1 MANSMLTMQNIAR
14 EALPILEEQLV
25 FPNLIN
31 KDYSN
36 DFVKKGDT
44 IQVKR
49 PAVYVADEF
58 DGSNI
63 NLQDINPHPIYVK
76 MDKIADVSVV
86 ITSSEMALEMHDF
99 VNDVVRPAVS
109 AIAEKI
115 NQDGLAQYKYVNSF
129 TGTAGTTPD
138 GLDDIAN
145 ARKVLNN
152 NKAPMTARKGVWD
165 ADADAKLSIVD
176 AIVNADKSGSTEALR
191 EGSIGRV
198 QGIDNYMSQAIK
210 THTAGGYTALADVTA
225 TVDVSAV
232 NTTDTTTGYKYTPVE
247 LTSAAGTSTAKLLQG
262 DVLTI
267 SGNQYVVLEDTA
279 SAIAGV
285 VTAKLY
291 PQLSADLSA
300 VAVTFADVT
309 AGGHVANLAFHPMAF
324 SFVSRPLEAPQSG
337 VESYTTNYNGLTIR
351 VTKGYDM
358 TSKKETIS
366 FDVLYGYATPYPE
379 LATRIL
385 G

>member
-58 DGSNI
+58 DGSSI

-86 ITSSEMALEMHDF
+86 ITSAEMALEMHDF
-99 VNDVVRPAVS
+99 VNDVVRPAVT

-115 NQDGLAQYKYVNSF
+115 NQDGLAQYKYVHSY
-129 TGTAGTTPD
+129 TGTSGTTPD

-152 NKAPMTARKGVWD
+152 NKVPMTKRKGVWD

-176 AIVNADKSGSTEALR
+176 AIVNAEKSGSTEALR

-247 LTSAAGTSTAKLLQG
+247 LTSAAGVSTAKLLQG
-262 DVLTI
+262 DLVKIGT
-267 SGNQYVVLEDTA
+267 SQYVVLEDTA

-291 PQLSADLSA
+291 PQLTADLSA
-300 VAVTFADVT
+300 DAVTFPDVS

>member
-14 EALPILEEQLV
+14 MALPILEEQLV

-58 DGSNI
+58 GGTV
-63 NLQDINPHPIYVK
+63 NLQDVNPYPIYVK
-76 MDKIADVSVV
+76 MDTIADVSVE
-86 ITSSEMALEMHDF
+86 IGSAEMALEMHDF
-99 VNDVVRPAVS
+99 ENDVIRPAVT

-145 ARKVLNN
+145 ARKNLNN
-152 NKAPMTARKGVWD
+152 NKAPMGGRNAVWD
-165 ADADAKLSIVD
+165 PDADSKLSIVD
-176 AIVNADKSGSTEALR
+176 AIVNAEKSGSTEALR
-191 EGSIGRV
+191 EGAIGRI
-198 QGIDNYMSQAIK
+198 QQINNFMSQAVK
-210 THTAGGYTALADVTA
+210 THTAGGYTALADVKA

-232 NTTDTTTGYKYTPVE
+232 NATDATTGYKYTP
-247 LTSAAGTSTAKLLQG
+247 LTLESTAGASTAKLLKG
-262 DVLTI
+262 DLLVI
-267 SGNQYVVLEDTA
+267 AGNSYVVIEDTA
-279 SAIAGV
+279 AAIAGD
-285 VTAKLY
+285 VTAKVY
-291 PQLSADLSA
+291 PQLTADLSA
-300 VAVTFADVT
+300 VAVTFPDVT
-309 AGGHVANLAFHPMAF
+309 AGGHVANLAFHPKAF
-324 SFVSRPLEAPQSG
+324 AFVSRPLEAPQG
-337 VESYTTNYNGLTIR
+337 GADSYTTNYNGLTIR
-351 VTKGYDM
+351 VTRGYDM
-358 TSKKETIS
+358 STKKEQIS

>member
-1 MANSMLTMQNIAR
+1 MANSELTMQNIAR

-58 DGSNI
+58 DGSAI

-76 MDKIADVSVV
+76 MDTIADVSVV
-86 ITSSEMALEMHDF
+86 ITSAEMALEMHDF
-99 VNDVVRPAVS
+99 VNDVVNPAIS

-115 NQDGLAQYKYVNSF
+115 NQDGLNQYKYVNSF
-129 TGTAGTTPD
+129 VGTSGTTPD
-138 GLDDIAN
+138 DLEDIAN
-145 ARKVLNN
+145 ARGKLNN
-152 NKAPMTARKGVWD
+152 NKVPMAGRNGVWD
-165 ADADAKLSIVD
+165 ADADTKLSIVD
-176 AIVNADKSGSTEALR
+176 QIVNAEKSGSTEALR
-191 EGSIGRV
+191 EGAIGKV
-198 QGIDNYMSQAIK
+198 QGINNYMSQGVK
-210 THTAGGYTALADVTA
+210 THTAGLYTALADVTA

-232 NTTDTTTGYKYTPVE
+232 NATDTTTGYKYTPVA
-247 LTSAAGTSTAKLLQG
+247 LTSAAGASTATLLKG
-262 DVLTI
+262 DILTI
-267 SGNQYVVLEDTA
+267 GTAQYVVIEDTA
-279 SAIAGV
+279 AAIAGV

-291 PQLSADLSA
+291 PQLSADLAA

-309 AGGHVANLAFHPMAF
+309 ASAHVSNLAFHPKAF

-337 VESYTTNYNGLTIR
+337 VESYTTSYNGLTIR

>member
-14 EALPILEEQLV
+14 NALPILEEMLA

-58 DGSNI
+58 GTTV
-63 NLQDINPHPIYVK
+63 NLQDVNPHPIYVK
-76 MDKIADVSVV
+76 MDTIADVSVE
-86 ITSSEMALEMHDF
+86 ISSADMALEMDDF
-99 VNDVVRPAVS
+99 VEDVIKPAVT

-115 NQDGLAQYKYVNSF
+115 NQDGLAQYKFVNSF

-145 ARKVLNN
+145 ARGNLNN
-152 NKAPMTARKGVWD
+152 NKAPLPGRNAVWD
-165 ADADAKLSIVD
+165 ADADVKLSIVD
-176 AIVNADKSGSTEALR
+176 AIVNAEKSGSTETLR
-191 EGSIGRV
+191 EGSIGKI
-198 QGIDNYMSQAIK
+198 QGINNYMSQAIK
-210 THTAGGYTALADVTA
+210 THTAGLYTALADVTG

-232 NTTDTTTGYKYTPVE
+232 NTTDTTTGYKITPVI
-247 LTSAAGTSTAKLLQG
+247 LTSAAGTSTATLLAG
-262 DVLTI
+262 DILTI
-267 SGNQYVVLEDTA
+267 AGNQYFVLEDTA
-279 SAIAGV
+279 AAIAGV

-291 PQLSADLSA
+291 PQLSADLAA

-309 AGGHVANLAFHPMAF
+309 AGGHVANLAFHPKAF
-324 SFVSRPLEAPQSG
+324 AFVSRPLEAPKGG
-337 VESYTTNYNGLTIR
+337 VESYSTNYNGLTIR
-351 VTKGYDM
+351 VTMGYNM
-358 TSKKETIS
+358 STKKEQMS

>member
-14 EALPILEEQLV
+14 EALPILEQQLV

-58 DGSNI
+58 DGSAI
-63 NLQDINPHPIYVK
+63 NLQDINPHPILVK
-76 MDKIADVSVV
+76 MDTIADVSVV
-86 ITSSEMALEMHDF
+86 VTSKEMTLKMHDF
-99 VNDVVRPAVS
+99 VNDVVNPAIT

-115 NQDGLAQYKYVNSF
+115 NQDGLNQYKLINSF
-129 TGTAGTTPD
+129 VGVAGTTPD
-138 GLDDIAN
+138 DLEDIAN
-145 ARKVLNN
+145 ARGKLNN
-152 NKAPMTARKGVWD
+152 NKVPMSPRSGVWD
-165 ADADAKLSIVD
+165 ADADTKLSIVD
-176 AIVNADKSGSTEALR
+176 AIVNAEKSGSTEALR
-191 EGSIGRV
+191 EGAIGKV
-198 QGIDNYMSQAIK
+198 QGINNYMSQAVK
-210 THTAGGYTALADVTA
+210 THTAGGYTALADVTG

-232 NTTDTTTGYKYTPVE
+232 NATDATTGYKYTPVP
-247 LTSAAGTSTAKLLQG
+247 LTSAAGTSTEKLLKG
-262 DVLTI
+262 DLVVIGT
-267 SGNQYVVLEDTA
+267 SQYVVIADTA
-279 SAIAGV
+279 NAIAGV
-285 VTAKLY
+285 VTANLY
-291 PQLSADLSA
+291 PQLTADLSGD
-300 VAVTFADVT
+300 AVTFPDVS
-309 AGGHVANLAFHPMAF
+309 AGGHVANLAFHEKAF

-337 VESYTTNYNGLTIR
+337 VESYTTSYNGLTIR
-351 VTKGYDM
+351 VTKGYNI